1 MEVETGSVFT
11 HCYPLLC
18 NKLPLS
24 LNEGPRAEYSRQWEL
39 CKAPRVGTFDLLKI
53 REGGK
58 SKLGE

>member
-1 MEVETGSVFT
+1 MEVGTESVFT

-24 LNEGPRAEYSRQWEL
+24 LNEGSRAEYSRQWEL

>member
-1 MEVETGSVFT
+1 MEVGTGSVFT
-11 HCYPLLC
+11 NCYPLLC

>member
-1 MEVETGSVFT
+1 MGVGTGCVFT

-18 NKLPLS
+18 SKLPLS

-39 CKAPRVGTFDLLKI
+39 CKGPRAGTFDLLKI
-53 REGGK
+53 RKGGK